1 MRRAHRDKSDRIA
14 PLCLLDGAVRQQVP
28 LTPVPDRHGGARVA
42 GGEGL
47 RQTDRVGDDPV
58 SLAGG
63 QLTQLAED
71 GLNLIH
77 DEADVVFRRDAPE
90 CPH

>member
-1 MRRAHRDKSDRIA
+1 MHRAHRDESDRIA
-14 PLCLLDGAVRQQVP
+14 PVCLLDGAVRQHVP
-28 LTPVPDRHGGARVA
+28 LTPILDCHGGARVA

-63 QLTQLAED
+63 QPAEA